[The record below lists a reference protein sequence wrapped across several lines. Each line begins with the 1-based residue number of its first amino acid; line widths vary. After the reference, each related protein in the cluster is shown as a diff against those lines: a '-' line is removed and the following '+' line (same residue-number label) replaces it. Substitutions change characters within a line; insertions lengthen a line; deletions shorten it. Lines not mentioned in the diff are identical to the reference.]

1 MKHGENTRIDIWAKI
16 FVYKLGTLLVSKL
29 PVSVLLLVRC
39 LDKVVLHTPLASL
52 A

>member
-1 MKHGENTRIDIWAKI
+1 MKYGEHTRIDIWAKI
-16 FVYKLGTLLVSKL
+16 FVYKLGTLVVSKL

-39 LDKVVLHTPLASL
+39 LDEVVLYTSLASL